1 MAQPRLF
8 DDDDG
13 PVVTSLSGLREAEN
27 ACRRCPLYKNATQA
41 VPGEGPRRAHAMLV
55 GEQPGDKEDLA
66 GKPFVGPAGRVLDR
80 ARADAGIDRG
90 DVFVT
95 NAVKHFKFEMRG
107 KRRLHKRPNTYE
119 IERCKWWLDLE
130 RAIVKPKV
138 VVALGATAARSLF
151 GRPMSIE
158 KSRGQRFVLDDGTA
172 AFVTQHPSALLRID
186 DPELKRAQY
195 RRLAAD
201 LRRAAREIGKTG

>member
-1 MAQPRLF
+1 MPAGKPI
-8 DDDDG
+8 
-13 PVVTSLSGLREAEN
+13 TSLTSLRKAEA
-27 ACRRCPLYKNATQA
+27 ACTRCPLYAHATQV
-41 VPGEGPRRAHAMLV
+41 VPGEGAARAAMMLV
-55 GEQPGDKEDLA
+55 GEQPGDQEDRQ
-66 GKPFVGPAGRVLDR
+66 GRPFVGPAGGVLDR
-80 ARADAGIDRG
+80 LLADAGISRG
-90 DVFVT
+90 ETFVT
-95 NAVKHFKFEMRG
+95 NAVKHFKHEMRG